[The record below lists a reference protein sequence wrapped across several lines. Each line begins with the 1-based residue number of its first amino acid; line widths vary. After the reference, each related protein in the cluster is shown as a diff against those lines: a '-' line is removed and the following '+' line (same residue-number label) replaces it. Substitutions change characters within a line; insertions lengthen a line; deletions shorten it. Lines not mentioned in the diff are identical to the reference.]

1 MEKKVQE
8 SIDDILSQI
17 DAAKKNGK
25 HMIKVKTFQCDFR
38 KLKNGNTVPCNI
50 FTKVGMYSGGDGE
63 KALLNMGYSISYEKT
78 TKQATARVKCGQ
90 QFVTIRPLNTTNMV
104 VRW

>member
-25 HMIKVKTFQCDFR
+25 HMIKVKT
-38 KLKNGNTVPCNI
+38 
-50 FTKVGMYSGGDGE
+50 
-63 KALLNMGYSISYEKT
+63 
-78 TKQATARVKCGQ
+78 
-90 QFVTIRPLNTTNMV
+90 
-104 VRW
+104 